1 MRKIHYESKV
11 SSATDVSPEDV
22 LYVQE
27 LPMSK
32 RLQNILER
40 NGVYDLSMIS
50 RYPYEKI
57 MHFRNMGT
65 KTYAELKE
73 LCSKYHVSLMN
84 PAVTPPISNDLRET
98 GLPLMFLSECV
109 RNGLLSLDDLNGI
122 STNSL
127 YLLCNN
133 NYILTQQIYQ
143 SLLKLGITFGIWEN
157 SYLFEHLPTRYAMRL
172 WECFHIT
179 TVSQLLALDMK
190 SIAGAHGIGRKGAKE
205 IDHFRKT
212 FITP

>member
-1 MRKIHYESKV
+1 MGKIYYESKI
-11 SSATDVSPEDV
+11 SSATDVSPEDA

-57 MHFRNMGT
+57 MHFRNMGA
-65 KTYAELKE
+65 KTYAELEE
-73 LCSKYHVSLMN
+73 LCGKYHVSLMN
-84 PAVTPPISNDLRET
+84 PAVTLPISDDLKDT

-122 STNSL
+122 STNNL

-179 TVSQLLALDMK
+179 TVSQLRAMDIK
-190 SIAGAHGIGRKGAKE
+190 TISGARGIGKKGVKE
-205 IDHFRKT
+205 IEHFRKT
-212 FITP
+212 LITP